1 MDRGRTRI
9 TVAGAG
15 ALGLVI
21 AWGLARAGF
30 RVSVFDP
37 AQANASSVAAG
48 MLAPVFETVLDADVE
63 GHFPLLMAARDLWP
77 ALAGQVGIDLDRR
90 GALAVGDFEFLTRM
104 TLGISQLGLATER
117 LARSDLDAAVPGLGP
132 AFQEGLLT
140 QEDWRLEP
148 VPAMSALRK
157 AAMAAGVDFH
167 LGPFTGLGE
176 GDKLVIAT
184 GAGRDLI
191 PIAPLLR
198 VLTPIKG
205 QILRGRGQGFDGVLR
220 LPGGYCV
227 GGSGALAVGATMEPG
242 LSDLTPTPEAR
253 SRLEALAWQ
262 AFPGRAAD
270 FQTQVGVRA
279 ATPDGLPM
287 IGCTADPNVFLAVGA
302 RRNGWLLAPMAA
314 QIITACLT
322 EGEAGPYAARLD
334 PMRFV

>member
-1 MDRGRTRI
+1 MDRGKTRI

-48 MLAPVFETVLDADVE
+48 MLAPVFETVLDPDVD
-63 GHFPLLMAARDLWP
+63 GHFHLLMAARDLWP

-90 GALAVGDFEFLTRM
+90 GAMAVGDFEFLTRV
-104 TLGISQLGLATER
+104 TLGISQLGLTTER
-117 LARSDLDAAVPGLGP
+117 LSRSDLDAAVPGLGP

-140 QEDWRLEP
+140 REDWRLEP
-148 VPAMSALRK
+148 VPAMAALCK
-157 AAMAAGVDFH
+157 AAQAAGVDFH
-167 LGPFTGLGE
+167 PGSVRGLDE

-191 PIAPLLR
+191 PIAPLLK

-205 QILRGRGQGFDGVLR
+205 QILRAGASGFDGVLR
-220 LPGGYCV
+220 MPNGYCV
-227 GGSGALAVGATMEPG
+227 GSSGGFAVGATMEPG
-242 LSDLTPTPEAR
+242 VDDLAPTAEAGM
-253 SRLEALAWQ
+253 RLEAVARD
-262 AFPGRAAD
+262 AFPD
-270 FQTQVGVRA
+270 LETNFETQVGVRA

-287 IGCTADPNVFLAVGA
+287 IGCTADPNVFLAVGT